1 MNGKG
6 DKMNFEERINSAIR
20 EMFKIGYKPHIF
32 MDMRIEHGTIE
43 AIKRLIHSEEVPSGF
58 TTLWEK
64 QRLDLSVENIIQE
77 PEWTSLFTDG
87 DRQLAKKRLKAY
99 NFALDK

>member
-1 MNGKG
+1 
-6 DKMNFEERINSAIR
+6 MNFEERIDRAIK

-43 AIKRLIHSEEVPSGF
+43 AIKRLIRSEAVQSGF

-64 QRLDLSVENIIQE
+64 KRLDLSMENIIQE
-77 PEWTSLFTDG
+77 PEWADIFTDE
-87 DRQLAKKRLKAY
+87 DRLLAKKRLKDY
-99 NFALDK
+99 NFVFDK